1 MLESYWILLQAV
13 VFCASL
19 LQAATGIGFGL
30 IAAPMLLIV
39 LDSGAAVQVTIILS
53 LLIALV
59 LAPSLY
65 RHADKR
71 LLRLLLIGTAV
82 GLPVGLYVYLWLD
95 LDLLKLLAG
104 ATVLLVA
111 LSAAGVIGARREP
124 DTVSSSPSHDVI
136 IGVVSG
142 AMSTSLA
149 MPGPVPAAWM
159 ARSEFTKDTIRATI
173 LVLFV
178 FSYTAAIAMQAGLAG
193 LAPETLTVAAIL
205 APATLMGIVFGRI
218 LASRITERTFMRI
231 IVTVLIA
238 TSLSLLI
245 NAGSALLE
253 S

>member
-1 MLESYWILLQAV
+1 MLESYWILLHVV
-13 VFCASL
+13 VFSASL

-30 IAAPMLLIV
+30 IAAPTLLIV

-65 RHADKR
+65 QHADKR
-71 LLRLLLIGTAV
+71 LLRYLLLGTLV
-82 GLPVGLYVYLWLD
+82 GLPLGLYVYLAID
-95 LDLLKLLAG
+95 LDLLKVLAG
-104 ATVLLVA
+104 VTVLLVA
-111 LSAAGVIGARREP
+111 LSAAGVIGARRGP
-124 DTVSSSPSHDVI
+124 DSASSSAPHDVI
-136 IGVVSG
+136 IGVISG

-159 ARSEFTKDTIRATI
+159 TRSASGKDAIRATI

-193 LAPETLTVAAIL
+193 LARETLTVAAIL
-205 APATLMGIVFGRI
+205 TPATLIGIVFGRV
-218 LASRITERTFMRI
+218 LASRITERVFMRI